1 MKKLNLLIILLL
13 IISLITIYGCKKE
26 AKTSDIIISV
36 LDENGKPL
44 QDVNITLDGK
54 SGKSDSQGKIT
65 FSKLNPG
72 SYNFKATK
80 DEFEDYEDSI
90 TISEGEKKEIKVIL
104 NKKSEFEEVK
114 YYSDISSYHV
124 IAEYRD
130 KDAKFSQKIELIT
143 EDFGKREYLKVTN
156 LFTGE
161 LYSEIFIDEKTA
173 KIRYEEKGQ
182 FYEMKRE
189 EVGDISDTFHSM
201 VNELVTGVMK
211 DYNDKIKIPQ
221 GSLEYSIKKV
231 GTEKVNNYSTT
242 KYDYTGETTYQNE
255 KTKFLYEIWL
265 INSGKYKNFPTKLN
279 AIMSFQDGSMLSY
292 TINIF
297 ELGEAKVPKS

>member
-1 MKKLNLLIILLL
+1 MKKFNLLIILLL
-13 IISLITIYGCKKE
+13 IFSLISIYGCKKE
-26 AKTSDIIISV
+26 AKTNDIIISV

-54 SGKSDSQGKIT
+54 SGKSDSKGNIT
-65 FSKLNPG
+65 FSKLTPG

-80 DEFEDYEDSI
+80 DDFEDYEDSI
-90 TISEGEKKEIKVIL
+90 TLSEGEKKEIKVTL
-104 NKKSEFEEVK
+104 NKKSEFEEIK
-114 YYSDISSYHV
+114 YYSDISNYHV

-130 KDAKFSQKIELIT
+130 KDGKFSQKIELIT
-143 EDFGKREYLKVTN
+143 EDFGKMEYLKVTN

-161 LYSEIFIDEKTA
+161 LYSEIFIDEKTT
-173 KIRYEEKGQ
+173 KIRYDEKGQ

-189 EVGDISDTFHSM
+189 EVRDISNTFHSK
-201 VNELVTGVMK
+201 VYELVTKVLK

-242 KYDYTGETTYQNE
+242 KYDYTGETTYQND

-265 INSGKYKNFPTKLN
+265 IV
-279 AIMSFQDGSMLSY
+279 
-292 TINIF
+292 
-297 ELGEAKVPKS
+297 LGEAKVPKS

>member
-1 MKKLNLLIILLL
+1 MVVRKKQ
-13 IISLITIYGCKKE
+13 
-26 AKTSDIIISV
+26 KTSDIIISV

-54 SGKSDSQGKIT
+54 SGKSDSKGNIT
-65 FSKLNPG
+65 FSKLTPG

-80 DEFEDYEDSI
+80 EGFEDYEDSI
-90 TISEGEKKEIKVIL
+90 TLSEGEKKEIKVTL
-104 NKKSEFEEVK
+104 NKKSELEEIK

-130 KDAKFSQKIELIT
+130 KDAKFDQKIELIT

-161 LYSEIFIDEKTA
+161 LYSEIFMDEKIA
-173 KIRYEEKGQ
+173 KIRYEEKGE

-189 EVGDISDTFHSM
+189 EVGSISDSFHSM
-201 VNELVTGVMK
+201 VNELVNGVMK
-211 DYNDKIKIPQ
+211 DYNEKIKIPQ

-231 GTEKVNNYSTT
+231 GTDKVNNYSTT
-242 KYDYTGETTYQNE
+242 KYEYTGETTYKNE

-279 AIMSFQDGSMLSY
+279 AIMSFQDGSMVSY

-297 ELGEAKVPKS
+297 ELGEAKVPKI